1 MNKQNLQIRGFKCF
15 LNSEFELN
23 NLTLLTGANASGKSS
38 VIQALLLLNAA
49 SESDSTSF
57 LIDLANQRLAFDFGQ
72 PDSLVNNEWMENE
85 VTITMSDNLVFG
97 FDSADQDSN
106 RKLKATVNNL
116 LGFKETFESGLIY
129 LCAERQGPRYEYERQ
144 SGEEIGCGCHGENT
158 GNVISDNW
166 NSKIEGT
173 RINKLADM
181 SALFNIALDEWV
193 DYIFPGISVRIQ
205 QVGSQNYQVIVRDKN
220 HNIMTNSTNIGF
232 GISYALPIL
241 VEALL
246 AKNGSWLV
254 VENPEAHIH
263 SKAQSNMGYFL
274 GTMASAGLRVIV
286 ETHSEHVVNGIRRA
300 AIVEGRLKPEDVN
313 IYFFKGK
320 SESELLTID
329 HQGNLSD
336 FPVDFFD
343 QSRQDMFEI
352 IRAARK

>member
-220 HNIMTNSTNIGF
+220 HNIMANSTNIGF

-263 SKAQSNMGYFL
+263 AKAQSNMGYFL

-300 AIVEGRLKPEDVN
+300 AIVGGRLKPEDVN

-320 SESELLTID
+320 CESELLTID

-343 QSRQDMFEI
+343 QARQDMFEI
-352 IRAARK
+352 IRAAR